1 MLHDV
6 ERKLFDEATIL
17 RRLDVLAHEI
27 TQRYR
32 GLELTVVVVL
42 NGSLIFAADLL
53 RRIELPLKLECIRAT
68 SYYGGTESSGL
79 VDFPAGALPD
89 IAGRHVLIVDDILD
103 TGRTLH
109 ALCHWLRASGGP
121 LSVEICVLLE
131 KAKARAEEVT
141 ATYVGFEV
149 GDEFVVG
156 YGLDFREQYRNL
168 PFIGTLRDEVIAA
181 SAAQSN

>member
-17 RRLDVLAHEI
+17 RRLDFMAHEI

-68 SYYGGTESSGL
+68 SYYGGTESSGV

-109 ALCHWLRASGGP
+109 ALCQWLRASGGP
-121 LSVEICVLLE
+121 LSVEICVLLA
-131 KAKARAEEVT
+131 KAKARAEEVS
-141 ATYVGFEV
+141 AAYVGFEV

-156 YGLDFREQYRNL
+156 YGLDFRAHYRNL
-168 PFIGTLRDEVIAA
+168 PFIGTLRREVIAA
-181 SAAQSN
+181 CE